1 MSKGLG
7 LGAKQVK
14 DSKGTVLQPDGKPF
28 TKPLAPI
35 NHDDAKHKLEMIS
48 KSKKDTV
55 SIIEEQN

>member
-1 MSKGLG
+1 M
-7 LGAKQVK
+7 K

-55 SIIEEQN
+55 SIIEEQNRKMS